1 MFAIALRLITVL
13 AIAYLFGLLVAWLV
27 SLFNAADDGGD
38 DRGGGGDASPPKPPG
53 PNHEAS
59 QPSEKIL
66 VEVDPSYYLDEFELK
81 K

>member
-1 MFAIALRLITVL
+1 MFVIALRLITVL
-13 AIAYLFGLLVAWLV
+13 ALAYLFGLLVAWLV
-27 SLFNAADDGGD
+27 SLFNAADDGED

-59 QPSEKIL
+59 QPGGKIW
-66 VEVDPSYYLDEFELK
+66 VEVDQSYYLDEFKLK